1 MLYEVLKAKKI
12 KEMQRVVCHMS
23 KAKSGSSGGLTPHID
38 RTNEQEQA
46 NVHENKSHLNF
57 GLVEEKGTIDDMIK
71 ARISEGY
78 KGSRTIRKDAVTSC
92 RYILSGSHERM
103 AEIGKDPIKIREWA
117 NDNFDY
123 FAEIYGE
130 KNIVRATVHMDEKTP
145 HMHLIVVPITPDGR
159 LTAKYFTGSTKKLRD
174 LQTDYAQGI
183 GRKWGFERGVE
194 NSPRKH
200 IETKDFYKYLER
212 KEVSAEWVL
221 NHPNKE
227 AIISKLIEENDII
240 QGLKEKKS
248 KDLQSNRTK
257 NLNNVKTPNNE
268 QERSI
273 YKGTGRTEE
282 ERSQGNSNSQG
293 PSF

>member
-1 MLYEVLKAKKI
+1 
-12 KEMQRVVCHMS
+12 MQRVVCHMS

-38 RTNEQEQA
+38 RTNKEEQA
-46 NVHENKSHLNF
+46 NVQEDKSHLNF
-57 GLVEEKGTIDDMIK
+57 GLVEENGTIDEMIK

-103 AEIGKDPIKIREWA
+103 SEIAKDPIKIREWA

-130 KNIVRATVHMDEKTP
+130 ENIIRATCHLDEKTA
-145 HMHLIVVPITPDGR
+145 HLHLIVVPITTDGR
-159 LTAKYFTGSTKKLRD
+159 LSAKDFTGSTKKLRD
-174 LQTDYAQGI
+174 LQTDYAEVI

-200 IETKDFYKYLER
+200 IETKDFYKYLES
-212 KEVSAEWVL
+212 KEVTAEWIL
-221 NHPNKE
+221 THPNKE
-227 AIISKLIEENDII
+227 AIISKLIEENDIL
-240 QGLKEKKS
+240 QGLKKKEI
-248 KDLQSNRTK
+248 KDLQSDRTK

-273 YKGTGRTEE
+273 HKGTERTEK
-282 ERSQGNSNSQG
+282 ERGKGNSNNQG
-293 PSF
+293 PTF